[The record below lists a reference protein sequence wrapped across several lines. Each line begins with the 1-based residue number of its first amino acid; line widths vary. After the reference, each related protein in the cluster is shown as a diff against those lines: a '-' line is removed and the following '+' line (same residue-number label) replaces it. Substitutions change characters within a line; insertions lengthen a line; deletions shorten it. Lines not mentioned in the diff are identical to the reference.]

1 MEARA
6 DSGFLLNNL
15 DGVGELRPVYVSR
28 VRIVRE
34 RGPIRRAYLPVD
46 QTVTFGTHGAVREHY
61 GTAPG
66 EYPENATTLDY
77 VVAATAG

>member
-1 MEARA
+1 M
-6 DSGFLLNNL
+6 
-15 DGVGELRPVYVSR
+15 GEVRPVYVSK

-34 RGPIRRAYLPVD
+34 RGPIRQAYLPVD
-46 QTVTFGTHGAVREHY
+46 QRVTFGTHGPVRVHY

-77 VVAATAG
+77 VVAAAAG

>member
-1 MEARA
+1 
-6 DSGFLLNNL
+6 
-15 DGVGELRPVYVSR
+15 VGELRPVYVSK

-34 RGPIRRAYLPVD
+34 RGPIRQAYLPVD
-46 QTVTFGTHGAVREHY
+46 QTVTFGTHGPVREHY

-77 VVAATAG
+77 VVAAAAG